1 MRTVFFGA
9 NAMIFHEGFADAC
22 GVPLEITLLDDDDRS
37 GAARD
42 ALAAAEAVIGVHWQD
57 ASLEVPRLRLF
68 HVAAAGLDS
77 VRFDLLPPKVAVCNC
92 HGHEPAIAEYVML
105 AALRHVHPL
114 DAADRFLRQGIWRWC
129 AQSAGE
135 MREELGGRTI
145 GILGFGRIGQAVAAR
160 AKAFSLRVI
169 AANRSPIPEGP
180 LVDRA
185 LSLGQA
191 PQLYEE
197 SDVVVCA
204 LPLVPETRSFVD
216 AAAFGRMRR
225 EAMLINVGRGPVV
238 DEAALYE
245 ALRSRRIAAA
255 AIDTWYVYP
264 SAGTDVTL
272 PSRLP
277 FHELDNILMTPHLS
291 GWTHGTRRRR
301 RATMAANLEHL
312 ARGEPLV
319 NLVRPAAC

>member
-1 MRTVFFGA
+1 MRVVFFGA
-9 NAMIFHEGFADAC
+9 NARIFHEGFAEAC
-22 GVPLEITLLDDDDRS
+22 AIPLEITLLDDDDRGS
-37 GAARD
+37 DARR
-42 ALAAAEAVIGVHWQD
+42 ALAAADAVIGVHWQD

-77 VRFDLLPPKVAVCNC
+77 VRLDLLPPAAAVCNC

-105 AALRHVHPL
+105 AALRHVHPVE
-114 DAADRFLRQGIWRWC
+114 AADRFLRRGTWRWC

-160 AKAFSLRVI
+160 AKAFDLRVI
-169 AANRSPIPEGP
+169 AANRSPIAPNPTVDVALP
-180 LVDRA
+180 LAEAGR
-185 LSLGQA
+185 
-191 PQLYEE
+191 LYDE

-204 LPLVPETRSFVD
+204 LPLAQETLSFVD
-216 AAAFGRMRR
+216 AAAFGRMRP

-238 DEAALYE
+238 DETALYE

-264 SAGTDVTL
+264 SPENAGPL

-301 RATMAANLEHL
+301 RATMAANLERL

-319 NLVRPAAC
+319 NLVRPAVG